1 MNRRYMVAATFLGIA
16 ACATSGPESS
26 VPGAKVET
34 PVITSKPAAVEGKF
48 EVVDVPKVPKMADI
62 PVRDEVICQM
72 ETTVGSHIK
81 RQVCRTRSN
90 IEKTQRADQ
99 DKLERAQRRSGH

>member
-34 PVITSKPAAVEGKF
+34 PVITSKPTATEGEF
-48 EVVDVPKVPKMADI
+48 EDVDVPEVPKMAIISGQANI
-62 PVRDEVICQM
+62 PGQSEVVCRNEIP
-72 ETTVGSHIK
+72 TGSHLVI
-81 RQVCRTRSN
+81 RVCRTRSE
-90 IEKTQRADQ
+90 IEKKRTES
-99 DKLERAQRRSGH
+99 KIVERH